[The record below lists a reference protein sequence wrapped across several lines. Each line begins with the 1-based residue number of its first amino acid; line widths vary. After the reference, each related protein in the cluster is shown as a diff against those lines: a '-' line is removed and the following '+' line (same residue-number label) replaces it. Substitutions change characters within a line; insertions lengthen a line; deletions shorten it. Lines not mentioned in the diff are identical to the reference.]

1 MDITF
6 ETLFFFVFCA
16 LMVAVSAFV
25 YSNLLTGTGE
35 ILGGVYGFLDRVF
48 KTDERAEQG
57 KPIHPLFKMLM
68 QCEKCVAGQW
78 ALWSFLIVNWNLY
91 ARGYYLLILVH
102 LAFIFLSIF
111 LALIVKSFYTKH
123 LK

>member
-1 MDITF
+1 MDITLD
-6 ETLFFFVFCA
+6 TLIFFVFCA
-16 LMVAVSAFV
+16 LMVAIGAFV

-35 ILGGVYGFLDRVF
+35 ILGGIYGRLDIVF
-48 KTDERAEQG
+48 KTDQRAAEG
-57 KPIHPLFKMLM
+57 KPIHPLFKMLI

-91 ARGYYLLILVH
+91 ARGYYLLLLVH

-111 LALIVKSFYTKH
+111 LTLIVKSFYNKH